1 MLKTPTVV
9 LQVRERFGLRQGEA
23 EDAIAIVYDGCV

>member
-1 MLKTPTVV
+1 MLETPTVV

-23 EDAIAIVYDGCV
+23 EDAIVIVYD